1 LTGLDHE
8 DSWKNKGNNISLY
21 YAKGIASSVLDLL
34 GLEKIGFKK
43 EENREDLTLGILTG
57 KNSIGTVSPVP
68 RQKLR
73 LFDIKQEVFFVDLN
87 FELLLSLCEKKRIFY
102 EETAKFPSVQRD
114 IAIIVDKAV
123 SYKAVEEVVN
133 EERVSMIKNMRL
145 FDVFENEKLGADKK
159 SLAINFTFSNEEKT
173 LTDKETDAIINRLI
187 TGFEKKLGA
196 EIRK

>member
-21 YAKGIASSVLDLL
+21 YAKGIATSILHLL
-34 GLEKIGFKK
+34 GLEKIAFKK
-43 EENREDLTLGILTG
+43 EENRADLTLDILTG
-57 KNSIGTVSPVP
+57 KNFIGTVSPVP
-68 RQKLR
+68 KQKLR
-73 LFDIKQEVFFVDLN
+73 LFDIKQEVFFVDIN
-87 FELLLSLCEKKRIFY
+87 FELLLSLIEKKRIFY
-102 EETAKFPSVQRD
+102 EETAKYPSVQRD
-114 IAIIVDKAV
+114 IAMIVDKAV

-133 EERVSMIKNMRL
+133 EERASMIKNMRL

>member
-21 YAKGIASSVLDLL
+21 YAKGIASSVLHLL
-34 GLEKIGFKK
+34 GLEKTAFKK
-43 EENREDLTLGILTG
+43 AENREDLTLDILTG
-57 KNSIGTVSPVP
+57 KNSIGTGLRVP
-68 RQKLR
+68 KQKLR
-73 LFDIKQEVFFVDLN
+73 LFDIKQEVFFVDIN
-87 FELLLSLCEKKRIFY
+87 FELLLSLSEKKRIFY
-102 EETAKFPSVQRD
+102 EETAKYPSVQRD
-114 IAIIVDKAV
+114 IAMIVDKAV

-133 EERVSMIKNMRL
+133 EERASMIKNMRL